1 MIRPEVAAALRRWQE
16 VIAAGAVLAAGLW
29 LAWLGGW
36 LLLPLG
42 LLVAAAGLGLGWQ
55 GLRRMRFARGAQ
67 APGLVEFDEAQI
79 AYLGPESG
87 GFVSLAELAEIRLV
101 TLAGRP
107 HWRLKQADG
116 QALLVPVDAAGAAA
130 LHDAFA
136 VLPGIELGR
145 LAAALQAGP
154 DDGAAA
160 PGLPPPLWR
169 RPPAGRIG
177 RA

>member
-1 MIRPEVAAALRRWQE
+1 MIRPEVMRGLRRWQE
-16 VIAAGAVLAAGLW
+16 VIAAGAVLALGLW

-36 LLLPLG
+36 LLMPLG
-42 LLVAAAGLGLGWQ
+42 LLIAATGLGLGRQ

-67 APGLVEFDEAQI
+67 APGVVEVDEAQI

-87 GFVSLAELAEIRLV
+87 GFVSLAELTEIRLV
-101 TLAGRP
+101 TLAARP

-136 VLPGIELGR
+136 ALPGIDLGR

-154 DDGAAA
+154 GEDAA
-160 PGLPPPLWR
+160 PGLPLPLWR
-169 RPPAGRIG
+169 RPVPAGRIG